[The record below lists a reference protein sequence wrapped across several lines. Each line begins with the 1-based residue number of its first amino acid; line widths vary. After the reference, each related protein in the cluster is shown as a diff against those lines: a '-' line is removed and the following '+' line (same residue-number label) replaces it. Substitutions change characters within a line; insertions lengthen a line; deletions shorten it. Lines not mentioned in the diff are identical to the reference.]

1 MRLDR
6 LHIRSRFKN
15 LCDFRIDFDEASEM
29 TVLVGRNGTGK
40 SNLLEALT
48 IIFRDLDLG
57 VRPAFSYELRYL
69 CRGHTIIVDADPE
82 RQTQRGYELTADAEK
97 LAWKTFHDSP
107 MREYLPNFVFGYY
120 SGPGN
125 RMEGHFERH
134 QESFYRQLLNNI
146 DQPLRPLFFARPVH
160 SQFVLLAFFLDPD
173 PEVAKFLSEHLWI
186 EDFDYALFIM
196 REPPWTSKQGDPRFW
211 NARGVVRD
219 FLNWLYE
226 LALAPCRLKLRVP
239 AGFKKQQSLEHLYL
253 FLPDLEHV
261 RGLASHYGA
270 QQDFFKAL
278 ESTYISKLISEVR
291 INVRARKVDGSLTFR
306 ELSEGE
312 QQLLMVLG
320 LLRFTRE
327 DESLFLLD
335 EPDTHLNPAWSV
347 QYLKFLREIGGAQKN
362 SHVIMATHDPLV
374 ISGLERSQ
382 VQILRRDD
390 DTGRIEVQQPES
402 DPKYMGVPA
411 LLLSEVYGLRSVLPP
426 ATMQLLDEK
435 RRLAAKPDLTDED
448 RQALQQL
455 DEKLEEADLLADNRD
470 PMYRDFVRAYAQLQH
485 ERGLDKPVLSPE
497 EHKELRELALSVLR
511 NQQPEG
517 DAK

>member
-15 LCDFRIDFDEASEM
+15 LDDFRINFDATSEM
-29 TVLVGRNGTGK
+29 TVLVGGNGTGK

-48 IIFRDLDLG
+48 IIFRELDLG
-57 VRPAFSYELRYL
+57 ERPRFSYELQYL
-69 CRGHTIIVDADPE
+69 CRGRAITVDADPE
-82 RQTQRGYELTADAEK
+82 RQKQRGYELTADGKK
-97 LAWKTFHDSP
+97 LTWKAFHDIP

-120 SGPGN
+120 SGPSN
-125 RMEGHFERH
+125 RMESHFERH
-134 QESFYRQLLNNI
+134 QQAFYRQLLNNS

-173 PEVAKFLSEHLWI
+173 PDVAKFLSEYLWI
-186 EDFDYALFIM
+186 ETFDHALFVM
-196 REPPWTSKQGDPRFW
+196 REPPWKSRAGDPRFW
-211 NARGVVRD
+211 NARGVVRV
-219 FLNWLYE
+219 FLNRLYA
-226 LALAPCRLKLRVP
+226 LALAPCRLKVRVP
-239 AGFKKQQSLEHLYL
+239 TEFKKQQSLEHLYL

-261 RGLASHYGA
+261 RTLAGHYDT

-278 ESTYISKLISEVR
+278 ESTYISQLISEVR
-291 INVRARKVDGSLTFR
+291 ISVRARKVDGSLTFR

-327 DESLFLLD
+327 NESLFLLD

-347 QYLKFLREIGGAQKN
+347 QYLKFLRDIGGAHEN

-374 ISGLERSQ
+374 ISGLDRSQ
-382 VQILRRDD
+382 VQILQRDD

-411 LLLSEVYGLRSVLPP
+411 LLLSEVYGLRSILPP
-426 ATMQLLDEK
+426 ATMVLLDEK
-435 RRLAAKPDLTDED
+435 RRLAAKPELSEED
-448 RQALQQL
+448 RQALQRL
-455 DEKLEEADLLADNRD
+455 DEKLEEADLLAENRD
-470 PMYRDFVRAYAQLQH
+470 PMYRDFVLAYAQLQH

-497 EHKELRELALSVLR
+497 EREELHELALSILR
-511 NQQPEG
+511 DQLPEG

>member
-1 MRLDR
+1 MRLDW

-15 LCDFRIDFDEASEM
+15 LCDFRIDFDENSEM
-29 TVLVGRNGTGK
+29 TVLVGHNGTGK

-57 VRPAFSYELRYL
+57 ERPRFSYELHYL
-69 CRGHTIIVDADPE
+69 CRGHTVTIDADPE
-82 RQTQRGYELTADAEK
+82 RRQQRGYEFAADGKKLT
-97 LAWKTFHDSP
+97 WKTFHDDP
-107 MREYLPNFVFGYY
+107 AREHLPNFVFGYY

-125 RMEGHFERH
+125 RMEDHFNRH
-134 QESFYRQLLNNI
+134 QESFYRQLLNRNN
-146 DQPLRPLFFARPVH
+146 QPLRPLFFARPVH

-173 PEVAKFLSEHLWI
+173 PDVAKFLSEHLWI
-186 EDFDYALFIM
+186 EDFDYALFVM
-196 REPPWTSKQGDPRFW
+196 LEPPWTSREGDPRFW

-219 FLNWLYE
+219 FLNRLYE
-226 LALAPCRLKLRVP
+226 LALAPCRLKIRVP
-239 AGFKKQQSLEHLYL
+239 TGFKKQQSLEHLYL
-253 FLPDLEHV
+253 FLRDLDHV
-261 RGLASHYGA
+261 RSLAGQYKT

-291 INVRARKVDGSLTFR
+291 ISVRARKVDGSLTFR

-347 QYLKFLREIGGAQKN
+347 QYLKFLREIGGAQEN

-382 VQILRRDD
+382 VQILHRDVE
-390 DTGRIEVQQPES
+390 TGRIEVQQPES

-426 ATMQLLDEK
+426 ATMELLDAK
-435 RRLAAKPDLTDED
+435 RLLAAKPELTDKD
-448 RQALQQL
+448 RQTLHQL
-455 DEKLEEADLLADNRD
+455 DEKLKEADLLAENRD
-470 PMYRDFVRAYAQLQH
+470 PMFRDFVLAYTQLQH
-485 ERGLDKPVLSPE
+485 ERGLDKPVLSSE
-497 EHKELRELALSVLR
+497 ERQELRDLAMSILR
-511 NQQPEG
+511 DQQTEG
-517 DAK
+517 NAK